1 MSEIEVLDDPGEHR
15 FDLLVDGVPSG
26 RADYR
31 VRDGVIVITHSEVNP
46 RLRGQGMGDELAR
59 RTLDQ
64 LRARGATVLPLCP
77 FFAHYVRQHP
87 EYDDLIAAT

>member
-1 MSEIEVLDDPGEHR
+1 MSDIEVQDVPGAHR
-15 FDLLVDGVPSG
+15 FELLVDGVVSG

-31 VRDGVIVITHSEVNP
+31 VRDGVTAITHSEVDP
-46 RLRGQGMGDELAR
+46 HLRGQGLGDELAR

-64 LRARGATVLPLCP
+64 LRSQGATVLPLCP

-87 EYDDLIAAT
+87 EYDDLLAS